1 MVINAASQNVPPN
14 ADAGPSRNALAGSA
28 VELSGGRSSD
38 PDNGPQPLGFRWS
51 FATRP
56 AGSALSDNDI
66 IGNNTNSARF
76 VPDIAGVYEL
86 RLTANDGESSSS
98 TVVQVTASPSNVAPN
113 AGAGDDVTVTPGRN
127 VVLVGS
133 ASNDPDQGPQP
144 LTYAWRFV
152 SIPAGSTLG
161 NGDIASA

>member
-113 AGAGDDVTVTPGRN
+113 ARQSRCDGAAQEFSRQSDKRRSG
-127 VVLVGS
+127 
-133 ASNDPDQGPQP
+133 
-144 LTYAWRFV
+144 
-152 SIPAGSTLG
+152 
-161 NGDIASA
+161 